1 MKVTSLSGLLQEI
14 AKERSKTLEL
24 ECRAPSRNPKIN
36 SSRDLFWAALFKST
50 FCSLSV
56 LHLIDSGSHDDLLFF
71 VRQTNSIFAKPDVR
85 VFRQSSPNIP
95 PISDLTVNWEN
106 TVHLNLITH
115 CFVYVVTLGICTRS
129 GAQEMEILKKKSLVV
144 YASPSY
150 RPMDSKGTQETIVY
164 PHIVF
169 PIDNFEEV
177 FECCVLRDSECLCVE
192 LTAYDRSGALQGVLF
207 EGVVRYSVLKGAHDV
222 SFQMCSR
229 GSWRFTPMK
238 TVSGMLGGTLGD
250 LYSYKGS
257 PRTFV
262 RMLARRSEGIAEV
275 TIQQEPEATIPPNVP
290 ATSISRHYRRLS
302 TTSNISIETDE
313 NIRPEELIG
322 KRRLSN
328 ISYRSATSSPLHG
341 ALFYS
346 GSCALSGS
354 SNFGSRRGSATSQ
367 IHQLVTGEGSGKA
380 LRRRQFP
387 STKMGPISGPYR
399 KARSDSDNLNSSP
412 LDRFRPTKNCIEID
426 SSTFEDEFDDQPL
439 VTSPTIETKVEE
451 TVSRQATFGQAWQWF
466 KERRRITSPP
476 IRAAVTYISVPWYLI
491 ISGILEA
498 KKTPILTSSFMENL
512 GRDINFP

>member
-1 MKVTSLSGLLQEI
+1 
-14 AKERSKTLEL
+14 
-24 ECRAPSRNPKIN
+24 
-36 SSRDLFWAALFKST
+36 
-50 FCSLSV
+50 
-56 LHLIDSGSHDDLLFF
+56 
-71 VRQTNSIFAKPDVR
+71 
-85 VFRQSSPNIP
+85 
-95 PISDLTVNWEN
+95 
-106 TVHLNLITH
+106 
-115 CFVYVVTLGICTRS
+115 
-129 GAQEMEILKKKSLVV
+129 MEILKKKSLVV